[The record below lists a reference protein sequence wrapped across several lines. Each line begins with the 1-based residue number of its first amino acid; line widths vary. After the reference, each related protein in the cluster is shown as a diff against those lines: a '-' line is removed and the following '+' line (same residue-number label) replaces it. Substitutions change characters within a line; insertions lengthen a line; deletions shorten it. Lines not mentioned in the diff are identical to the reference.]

1 MVSWFYDKLEN
12 TVGISCKTIITIILN
27 AIDIEKEYSKHDDVL
42 DRLISRRSFEE
53 SIKRLL

>member
-27 AIDIEKEYSKHDDVL
+27 AFVIEKELVSMMMFG
-42 DRLISRRSFEE
+42 SFDF
-53 SIKRLL
+53 S